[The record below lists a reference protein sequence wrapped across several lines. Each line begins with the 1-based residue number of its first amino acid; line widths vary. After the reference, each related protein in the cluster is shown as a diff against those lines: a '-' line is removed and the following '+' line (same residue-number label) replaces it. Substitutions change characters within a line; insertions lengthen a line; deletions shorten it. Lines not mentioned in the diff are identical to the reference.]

1 MPDGTAGGTSFELAA
16 LCAEVWDWQA
26 AEFPINSTYL
36 GLGLH
41 DDRLDERGPAARERR
56 EMALAAFHR
65 RLEAVPVE
73 ALEGEDRI
81 TRAVLLRSLSEE
93 LEAFRHRAWEWDL
106 DQLEGLHI
114 SVQNL
119 VQVQSVATPEAV
131 ERYLARCEA
140 VPAAFAAWTA
150 DLRDGLAS
158 GRVSPRVAVDRVRAQ
173 VASVVATPP
182 ERTAFVTALDRMP
195 DSIPE
200 AERRRVRVRAAE
212 TVVRAVLPA
221 YGAFLAFLDTEY
233 ADRARKDAGVWS
245 IPGGEEA
252 YRFRV
257 RRETTTSYTPERIH
271 EIGVEQ
277 LEAIREEM
285 LEIARGL
292 GHTGELRP
300 FLDGLGADPRFRL
313 PTREAVLARYREICR
328 RMDARLP
335 EAFGI
340 LPKAGYEVRA
350 LEAYREA
357 DAPAAYYLQPA
368 EDGSRPGIF
377 YANTHDP
384 ESWPTFDMEALCY
397 HEAIPGHHLQ
407 VAIAMERTELPAL
420 RRHVGFTAYVEG
432 WALYAE
438 RLADEMGAYSTPHDR
453 IGMLAA
459 QAWRAARLVVDTGM
473 HAMRWTRERAAAL
486 LRDVRSGPLTDVS
499 NEVDRYIV
507 WPGQALSYKIGHL
520 TIASLR
526 ERARRRLGARFS
538 LRGFHDAVLRH
549 GALPLSVLE
558 TVLAAWEGD

>member
-1 MPDGTAGGTSFELAA
+1 MPDGTAGGASPDLAA
-16 LCAEVWDWQA
+16 LCAEVWDWQTS
-26 AEFPINSTYL
+26 ESPITPTSPAL
-36 GLGLH
+36 GAC
-41 DDRLDERGPAARERR
+41 DARLDERGPAARERR
-56 EMALAAFHR
+56 ERALSVFHR

-73 ALEGEDRI
+73 GLEGEDRI
-81 TRAVLLRSLSEE
+81 TRAVLLRSLSED
-93 LEAFRHRAWEWDL
+93 LEAFRHKAWEWDL
-106 DQLEGLHI
+106 DQMEGLHL
-114 SVQNL
+114 SVQNVL
-119 VQVQSVATPEAV
+119 QVQPVATPRDV
-131 ERYLARCEA
+131 ERFLVRCEA
-140 VPAAFAAWTA
+140 VPGAFAAWTA

-158 GRVSPRVAVDRVRAQ
+158 GRVSPRVAVDRVRGQ

-182 ERTAFVTALDRMP
+182 ERTTFVTALDRMP
-195 DSIPE
+195 ESIPE
-200 AERRRVRVRAAE
+200 GERRRLKARAAE
-212 TVVRAVLPA
+212 TVARAGLPA
-221 YGAFLAFLDTEY
+221 YRPLLEFLDAGY
-233 ADRARKDAGVWS
+233 AVHARKDVGVWS

-277 LEAIREEM
+277 LEANREEM

-292 GHTGELRP
+292 GNTGEMRP
-300 FLDGLGADPRFRL
+300 FLDGLGADARFRL
-313 PTREAVLARYREICR
+313 PTREAVLERYREICR

-335 EAFGI
+335 EVFGI
-340 LPKAGYEVRA
+340 LPKAGYEVKP

-368 EDGSRPGIF
+368 EDGSRPGTF

-384 ESWPTFDMEALCY
+384 ESWPTYDMEALCH
-397 HEAIPGHHLQ
+397 HEAVPGHHLQ
-407 VAIAMERTELPAL
+407 IAIAQERTDLPLL
-420 RRHVGFTAYVEG
+420 RRHVGFTAYIEG
-432 WALYAE
+432 WAHYAE

-486 LRDVRSGPLTDVS
+486 LRDIRSGPLSDVS

-526 ERARRRLGARFS
+526 ERARRRLGSRFS